1 MDGWMSRW
9 TVLLRCLPCTF
20 RVRMC
25 DSPGTRS
32 CTCDDAFRVGAGPGV
47 GYGVDGSTCPCLAD
61 GGTVEEGGPGSHRL
75 HPGGPFLRMGEA
87 DVLFPHPWR
96 RESLVFHV
104 LHRWVRALRMG
115 SVLHGSSPVFGW
127 ISRFRFSSPA
137 MVPTLPRR
145 TDGDT
150 IHGWDHRSFFPSFLH
165 PPHNTSFA
173 IPIYPCIYLVSQP
186 WKRDTCGIHPH
197 RIPWSLF
204 SQSHSHS
211 HSLWLWGGGKGVF
224 PIRWMGRSF
233 VDHNRTQTR
242 STIPTCAPTTRLQHQ
257 RKKTQR
263 TTPVDVDTVRSETKG
278 KTKQTRGRKTRI

>member
-1 MDGWMSRW
+1 MSRW

-165 PPHNTSFA
+165 PPPQHLFCHS
-173 IPIYPCIYLVSQP
+173 YLSVYLSRFPTMEKGHVWDSPPSNPMVSLLSV
-186 WKRDTCGIHPH
+186 
-197 RIPWSLF
+197 SL
-204 SQSHSHS
+204 
-211 HSLWLWGGGKGVF
+211 SLSLAVAVGGGGKGVF